1 MRIERIRQVGSPL
14 AVALLM
20 CLAIGC
26 ATPAFEL
33 RIKHMG
39 AYDPVKNEASEKTA
53 RSLKWDREYQVKVY
67 LNQIPKGFA
76 YKGSVLSV
84 KPAYQSRF
92 KILAAI
98 SSGHAMSAQLSLCA
112 VDLVVRHDA
121 RSAQSCARH
130 LLQGADAAAAFDVGH
145 LVFVFADQL
154 ALSDPLF
161 TQRAHQPQ
169 AAHSRAQAAATA
181 IGANLVIVSRQVNER
196 QVSGGLYSVQ
206 SYRVG
211 AARLSGFA
219 VLDRGAKP
227 APAQPPPRAART
239 CEARLVKPA
248 PAQP

>member
-39 AYDPVKNEASEKTA
+39 AYDPVKNEASEKRA

-98 SSGHAMSAQLSLCA
+98 SSGHAMSAQLSY
-112 VDLVVRHDA
+112 
-121 RSAQSCARH
+121 
-130 LLQGADAAAAFDVGH
+130 
-145 LVFVFADQL
+145 
-154 ALSDPLF
+154 ALSTWWYVTMHD
-161 TQRAHQPQ
+161 R
-169 AAHSRAQAAATA
+169 HSRARDIFCKVQMPLRLLTLGIWSLFSPTSWPCQILYSRSERTNLKLHIQELKRAATA

-227 APAQPPPRAART
+227 APAQPAPVQPAP
-239 CEARLVKPA
+239 VKPA
-248 PAQP
+248 S